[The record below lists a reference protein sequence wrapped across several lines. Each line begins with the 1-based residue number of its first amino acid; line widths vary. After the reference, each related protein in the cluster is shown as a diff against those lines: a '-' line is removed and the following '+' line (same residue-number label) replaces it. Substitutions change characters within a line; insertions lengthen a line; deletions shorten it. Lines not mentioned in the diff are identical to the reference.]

1 MNKWIGMGR
10 LVRDPEVKY
19 GGENNSM
26 AIARFSIAVDRRG
39 RKNADS
45 NEPTA
50 DFINCV
56 AFSKTAE
63 FVEKYC
69 TKGTKLVVEG
79 HIQTG
84 SYTNKEGNK
93 VYTTDIMVDNIE
105 FAESKAAASGSG
117 SSGTP
122 KTAGS
127 GNDGFMNVPDGSDE
141 ALPFN

>member
-10 LVRDPEVKY
+10 LTRDPEVKY

-39 RKNADS
+39 RKNTDS

-56 AFSKTAE
+56 AFGKTAE

-69 TKGTKLVVEG
+69 IKGTKLVVEG

-84 SYTNKEGNK
+84 SYVNKEGNK
-93 VYTTDIMVDNIE
+93 VFTTDIMVDNLE
-105 FAESKAAASGSG
+105 FAESKAAASGGGNSAA
-117 SSGTP
+117 P
-122 KTAGS
+122 KK
-127 GNDGFMNVPDGSDE
+127 NDDFMSIPDGADD

>member
-10 LVRDPEVKY
+10 LTRDPEVKY

-39 RKNADS
+39 KKNADS

-84 SYTNKEGNK
+84 SYVNKEGNK
-93 VYTTDIMVDNIE
+93 VFTTDIMVDNLE
-105 FAESKAAASGSG
+105 FAESKAAASGGGNSAA
-117 SSGTP
+117 P
-122 KTAGS
+122 KK
-127 GNDGFMNVPDGSDE
+127 NDDFMSIPDGADD

>member
-10 LVRDPEVKY
+10 LTRDPEVKY

-39 RKNADS
+39 RKDPNGI
-45 NEPTA
+45 EPTA

-56 AFSKTAE
+56 AFGKTAE

-79 HIQTG
+79 RIQTG
-84 SYTNKEGNK
+84 SYTNKECAK
-93 VYTTDIMVDNIE
+93 VYTTDIMVDNLE
-105 FAESKAAASGSG
+105 FAESKAAASGG
-117 SSGTP
+117 GNSSAP
-122 KTAGS
+122 KTNN
-127 GNDGFMNVPDGSDE
+127 NDFMSIPDGADD

>member
-10 LVRDPEVKY
+10 LTRDPEVKY

-79 HIQTG
+79 RIQTG
-84 SYTNKEGNK
+84 SYTNKEGAK
-93 VYTTDIMVDNIE
+93 VYTTDIMVDNLE
-105 FAESKAAASGSG
+105 FAESKAAASGGGNSAA
-117 SSGTP
+117 P
-122 KTAGS
+122 KK
-127 GNDGFMNVPDGSDE
+127 NDDFMSIPDGADD

>member
-39 RKNADS
+39 KKNADS

-84 SYTNKEGNK
+84 SYVNKEGNK
-93 VYTTDIMVDNIE
+93 VFTTDIMVDNLE
-105 FAESKAAASGSG
+105 FAESKAAASGGGNSAA
-117 SSGTP
+117 P
-122 KTAGS
+122 KK
-127 GNDGFMNVPDGSDE
+127 NDDFMSIPDGADD

>member
-10 LVRDPEVKY
+10 LTRDPEVKY

-84 SYTNKEGNK
+84 SYVNKEGNK
-93 VYTTDIMVDNIE
+93 VFTTDIMVDNLE
-105 FAESKAAASGSG
+105 FAESKAAASGGNSVA
-117 SSGTP
+117 P
-122 KTAGS
+122 KTNN
-127 GNDGFMNVPDGSDE
+127 NDFMSIPDGADD

>member
-93 VYTTDIMVDNIE
+93 VYTTDIMVDNLE
-105 FAESKAAASGSG
+105 FAESKAAASGNG

-122 KTAGS
+122 KTAGG

>member
-93 VYTTDIMVDNIE
+93 VYTTDIMVDNLE

-117 SSGTP
+117 NSAAP
-122 KTAGS
+122 KTAG

>member
-39 RKNADS
+39 KKNADS

-84 SYTNKEGNK
+84 SYVNKEGNK
-93 VYTTDIMVDNIE
+93 VFTTDIMVDNLE
-105 FAESKAAASGSG
+105 FAESKAAASGGGNSAA
-117 SSGTP
+117 P
-122 KTAGS
+122 KK
-127 GNDGFMNVPDGSDE
+127 NDDFMSIPDGADN

>member
-10 LVRDPEVKY
+10 LTRDPEIKY

-39 RKNADS
+39 RKDPSS

-56 AFSKTAE
+56 AFNKTAE

-79 HIQTG
+79 RIQTG
-84 SYTNKEGNK
+84 SYTNKEGAK
-93 VYTTDIMVDNIE
+93 VYTTDIMVDNLE

-117 SSGTP
+117 NPAAP
-122 KTAGS
+122 KK
-127 GNDGFMNVPDGSDE
+127 NDDFMSIPDGADD